1 MPATKP
7 RDVTFLDLRN
17 SILCSECEL
26 ISYNN
31 TARCLAC
38 GSSAVLSLARVLGG
52 SLRGEATVRVLAE
65 QRLNRAMPPC
75 PAPVRVAAAEGAP
88 HLPGFGGCG
97 SMPIAVPAAEV
108 AGVTPVHSAMKLVV
122 ERAYR
127 LSRSG
132 GAAIA
137 APRDGHMLCE
147 ARMGAMAP
155 SLGTEVRTGI
165 SAMSLSTRRT
175 LRCDLAAA
183 DTRVDA
189 AHCRAAGINSVVAA
203 PITNLNRVLGLVTVL
218 SPQPYSFQ
226 DRDVAIVQWLADV
239 MAVVFTSTRADLS
252 FGTQSTTRAELM
264 GALSPD
270 RR

>member
-1 MPATKP
+1 MPAIKP

-31 TARCLAC
+31 TSRCLAC

-52 SLRGEATVRVLAE
+52 SLRGEPTVRVLAAE
-65 QRLNRAMPPC
+65 PLKRAIAMPPC
-75 PAPVRVAAAEGAP
+75 PAPAHLAAAEGAP
-88 HLPGFGGCG
+88 HMPGFGRCG
-97 SMPIAVPAAEV
+97 SVPIAVPAAEA
-108 AGVTPVHSAMKLVV
+108 AGVTPVHFAMKLVV

-137 APRDGHMLCE
+137 ARRDGRMLCE
-147 ARMGAMAP
+147 ARMGDMAP
-155 SLGTEVRTGI
+155 SLGAEVRTGL

-183 DTRVDA
+183 DSRVDA
-189 AHCRAAGINSVVAA
+189 AHCRAAGVNSVVAA
-203 PITNLNRVLGLVTVL
+203 PITNLNRVLGVVTVL

-226 DRDVAIVQWLADV
+226 DRDVAIMQWLADV

-252 FGTQSTTRAELM
+252 FGTQSTTRGELISE
-264 GALSPD
+264 A
-270 RR
+270 